1 MARKRTTL
9 KQVAAKAGVSPTTA
23 SFVMNDVEGSNISE
37 ATRERVQTVARELG
51 YVASAAARSLVSGRT
66 QTIGMVLCQ
75 SDLLLVDRFVPALL
89 YGLNQVA
96 RERGYHVLVEGIDA
110 VGSDD
115 AYHEMVRAR
124 SIDGLIVLDP
134 RRGDAGL
141 GRLIRDGF
149 PVVTLGEVP
158 GEDPY
163 RVVSDDTGG
172 MRRAT
177 EHLVRLGHQ
186 RIAHLTFSPL
196 GFAGTD
202 DRLSG
207 YREALEAGG
216 LTFDPTLVEEVA
228 YSAASGAAAMAR
240 LLERDRSFT
249 AVTCGN
255 DTVALGAM
263 AALDEAGLRIPD
275 DVAVVGFDDLPVAP
289 FMRPALT
296 TVRSTPVESGRRAM
310 RILASLIDGDAPE
323 ERVVRMP
330 SSLIVRRSCG
340 APVADE
346 SEAERSPSGPDRG
359 VG

>member
-37 ATRERVQTVARELG
+37 ATRERVQAVARELG

-75 SDLLLVDRFVPALL
+75 ADLLLVDRFVPALL

-96 RERGYHVLVEGIDA
+96 RERDYHVLVEGIDD

-115 AYHEMVRAR
+115 AYHELVRAR
-124 SIDGLIVLDP
+124 GIDGLIVLDP
-134 RRGDAGL
+134 RRGDAAL
-141 GRLIRDGF
+141 ARLIRDGF

-163 RVVSDDTGG
+163 RVVSADRGG

-177 EHLVRLGHQ
+177 EHLIDLGHR
-186 RIAHLTFSPL
+186 RIAHLPFSPV

-202 DRLSG
+202 DRLAG
-207 YREALEAGG
+207 YRDALEAAE
-216 LTFDPTLVEEVA
+216 LPFDPDLIEEVA
-228 YSAASGAAAMAR
+228 YSAESGAAALTR
-240 LLERDRSFT
+240 LLTRERSFT

-263 AALDEAGLRIPD
+263 AALDAAGLRVPE
-275 DVAVVGFDDLPVAP
+275 DVAVVGFDDLPIAP
-289 FMRPALT
+289 YMRPPLT
-296 TVRSTPVESGRRAM
+296 TVRSTPVESGREAM
-310 RILASLIDGDAPE
+310 RILASLIDGDAPA
-323 ERVVRMP
+323 ERLVRMP
-330 SSLIVRRSCG
+330 SALIVRRSCG
-340 APVADE
+340 AP
-346 SEAERSPSGPDRG
+346 P
-359 VG
+359 